1 MDSQFFTT
9 QTDPATGRTR
19 FSVPHNRTATSKAA
33 ADHVVRTGGKPTGE
47 SVILRMLA
55 APRWANGATRED
67 IEDTTGLLTQTVCPR
82 VNGLVRAGQVR
93 VIGTRKL
100 RSGRDG
106 DVYQITDDGR
116 VRVGGQTSSERSGG

>member
-1 MDSQFFTT
+1 MDSQLVTT

-33 ADHVVRTGGKPTGE
+33 ADHVARTGGKPTGE

-82 VNGLVRAGQVR
+82 VNGLVRVGQVR

-100 RSGRDG
+100 RSGREG
-106 DVYQITDDGR
+106 DVYQITDEGR
-116 VRVGGQTSSERSGG
+116 ERVGDAK

>member
-1 MDSQFFTT
+1 MDSQLVTT

-106 DVYQITDDGR
+106 DVYQITDEGR
-116 VRVGGQTSSERSGG
+116 ERVNGGTK